1 LPDSIDITAVFGL
14 AALIDKADAL
24 RIALFLLSD
33 PGQAIL
39 SRRGLLP
46 ILAGD
51 RDEAVICARGWAG
64 CSSTRFVPG

>member
-51 RDEAVICARGWAG
+51 
-64 CSSTRFVPG
+64 